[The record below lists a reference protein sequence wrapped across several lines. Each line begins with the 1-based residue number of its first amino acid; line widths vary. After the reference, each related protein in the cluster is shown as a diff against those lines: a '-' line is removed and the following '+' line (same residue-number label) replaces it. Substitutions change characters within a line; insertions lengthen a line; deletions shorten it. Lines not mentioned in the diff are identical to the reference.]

1 MQYRKL
7 TELKKLD
14 NNPRTIKKQDMDKL
28 VESIKN
34 NQDYFEARPLILS
47 NRTGELVILGG
58 NQRYEAAKKLGLKQ
72 VPTHLI
78 EGLTEERER
87 EIVIRDNV
95 ANGEWDWDILAN
107 EWDAEELEDWGLDLP
122 SFADDFSDD
131 FTLDSGEREP
141 FGQMTFMLADIQKSE
156 VEQALKEAPAG
167 FAETY
172 GNENSNGNK
181 LYWIIKQW
189 QQLKKL

>member
-1 MQYRKL
+1 M
-7 TELKKLD
+7 
-14 NNPRTIKKQDMDKL
+14 
-28 VESIKN
+28 
-34 NQDYFEARPLILS
+34 
-47 NRTGELVILGG
+47 
-58 NQRYEAAKKLGLKQ
+58 
-72 VPTHLI
+72 PTHLI